1 MDLERIIELQEL
13 QQENSKLK
21 KAIEILKD
29 SLEITLDVERIELDS
44 DVAWRMYYLYAI
56 HNEVEIPYT
65 KYALLS
71 EVLGNEKKES

>member
-1 MDLERIIELQEL
+1 MDLEGIIELQEL

-29 SLEITLDVERIELDS
+29 SLEITLEVERIELDS
-44 DVAWRMYYLYAI
+44 DVAWRMYY
-56 HNEVEIPYT
+56 YT